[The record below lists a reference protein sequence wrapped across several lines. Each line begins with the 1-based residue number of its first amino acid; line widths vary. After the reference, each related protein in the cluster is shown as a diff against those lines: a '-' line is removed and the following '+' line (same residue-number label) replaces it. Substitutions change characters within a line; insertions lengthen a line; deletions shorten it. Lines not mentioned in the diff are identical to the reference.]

1 MTTIALNI
9 RISEVEGKIPN
20 VSGLVTTTALNTK
33 IGEVENK
40 IMDHTRHITTP
51 EFNKFA
57 GSVFDTKLKQAKLAK
72 I

>member
-1 MTTIALNI
+1 MTTA
-9 RISEVEGKIPN
+9 
-20 VSGLVTTTALNTK
+20 ALNTK

-40 IMDHTRHITTP
+40 TLVHGKYITTP

-57 GSVFDTKLKQAKLAK
+57 GSIFDTKSKQA